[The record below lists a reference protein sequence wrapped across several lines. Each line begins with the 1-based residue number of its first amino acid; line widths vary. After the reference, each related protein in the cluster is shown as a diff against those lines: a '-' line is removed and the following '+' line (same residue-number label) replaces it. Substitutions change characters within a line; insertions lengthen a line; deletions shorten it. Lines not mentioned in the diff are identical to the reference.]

1 MTEVFRQRNAQRIV
15 GTSILLL
22 LVLAAATVLLLLHKN
37 EFFSE
42 SNLYYLQAD
51 QSQLRGLRKSMDVR
65 ILGEPVG
72 TVTDIS
78 YVGSSNEVRLTM
90 QVKVHE
96 DDTKNV
102 IWENSQIVVA
112 RSFGIGE
119 PFLEIERGV
128 DLLGAIVSNLLDPEA
143 NAIRAEGAKSRG
155 VKIQRLVKGSPAEA
169 AGLAKNDI
177 ITSFNGQPVN
187 NLGEL
192 YDYMSRVARGSNL
205 QVGIHGRESPIAMK
219 AELVDPKRLEAGG
232 TIIQFQPEPDRLEE
246 LTDKLSLVQESIANV
261 EVSMVDTLS
270 DQLVPTL
277 NQFTKT
283 GQSVEET
290 SDQVRRE
297 TLQRVNDSLA
307 KIDESTQVFN
317 ERLDQI
323 AKSFDG
329 LVDERAG
336 PAFDS
341 FNQASRRLGDASN
354 SLKDT
359 SDTIGTESTVA
370 LKDLQRAALTLN
382 DVLDRSRVIVDVL
395 QSEVYQLPGT
405 AAKIN
410 QAANGAN
417 EVIDEAKVVVND
429 AKGAINGANDVID
442 GAKEHWLL
450 RRAVKRSQDKKA
462 GIKKTGPIRSLLGH

>member
-22 LVLAAATVLLLLHKN
+22 LIVAAATILLLLHKN

-42 SNLYYLQAD
+42 SNEYYLQAD

-72 TVTDIS
+72 TVNDIS

-119 PFLEIERGV
+119 PYLEIERGI
-128 DLLGAIVSNLLDPEA
+128 DLLGAIVSNLLDQEA
-143 NAIRAEGAKSRG
+143 NAIRTAGAKARG
-155 VKIQRLVKGSPAEA
+155 VKIQRLVEGSPAQQAELKK
-169 AGLAKNDI
+169 GDI
-177 ITSFNGQPVN
+177 ITSFNGAPVN

-192 YDYMSRVARGSNL
+192 YDYMSRVARGSQL
-205 QVGIHGRESPIAMK
+205 FVGIHGREYPVAVTAK
-219 AELVDPKRLEAGG
+219 LVEPKRLEAGG

-246 LTDKLSLVQESIANV
+246 LTSKLSLVQESIANV
-261 EVSMVDTLS
+261 ESSMVDTLGETNKNMTDS
-270 DQLVPTL
+270 LVPTL
-277 NQFTKT
+277 NQFMKT
-283 GQSVEET
+283 GESLEKT
-290 SDQVRRE
+290 SDDVRDKTLKRVGE
-297 TLQRVNDSLA
+297 TLAR
-307 KIDESTQVFN
+307 IDESTRVFN
-317 ERLDQI
+317 DKLDQI
-323 AKSFDG
+323 AQSFNG

-341 FNQASRRLGDASN
+341 FNQASEQFGEASS
-354 SLKDT
+354 SLKET
-359 SDTIGTESTVA
+359 SDTIGTETTVA
-370 LKDLQRAALTLN
+370 MKDLQKAAQTLN
-382 DVLDRSRVIVDVL
+382 EVLDQSREVVDVL
-395 QSEVYQLPGT
+395 QSEVNQLPGT

-410 QAANGAN
+410 RAAGQANM
-417 EVIDEAKVVVND
+417 
-429 AKGAINGANDVID
+429 AINGANDVID
-442 GAKEHWLL
+442 GVKDHWLI
-450 RRAVKRSQDKKA
+450 RRSVKRNQEKKA
-462 GIKKTGPIRSLLGH
+462 GVKRTGPLRSLFGH